1 MQCAEMARRVA
12 IAAACQTLMLR
23 PMPPRTRKLVGSIAL
38 IVFVGL
44 YMALAMEATTVL
56 FNGQPPLV
64 QGAGYAFAGL
74 IWILPAGAIISWMAR
89 TAK

>member
-1 MQCAEMARRVA
+1 MRRDGA
-12 IAAACQTLMLR
+12 ADPIAADCQT
-23 PMPPRTRKLVGSIAL
+23 PMMTPMRPRTRKLIGSIAL

-44 YMALAMEATTVL
+44 YMVLAMEATTVL

-64 QGAGYAFAGL
+64 QGLGYAFAGL
-74 IWILPAGAIISWMAR
+74 IWILPAGAIISWMAK

>member
-1 MQCAEMARRVA
+1 MRRDGA
-12 IAAACQTLMLR
+12 ADPIAADCQT
-23 PMPPRTRKLVGSIAL
+23 PMMTPMHPRTRKLIGSIAL

-44 YMALAMEATTVL
+44 YMVLAMEATTVL

-64 QGAGYAFAGL
+64 QGLGYAFAGL
-74 IWILPAGAIISWMAR
+74 IWILPAGAIISWMAK